1 MPGMYLAGDM
11 IVLGAGKYLFVW
23 DPILCWIGS
32 MLVTNV
38 VVGQASC
45 YVREGAKSGDPI
57 CSARFI

>member
-1 MPGMYLAGDM
+1 M
-11 IVLGAGKYLFVW
+11 IVLSAGKYSFVW
-23 DPILCWIGS
+23 DPILCWIGR
-32 MLVTNV
+32 MLVTN